1 MPRPY
6 VKSNDLF
13 HRPENNEFGSIFDT
27 LDSNLKLND
36 VVQSDSIEQ
45 ENHFQTRYDWDSGED
60 YYFQWAK
67 QNRRPVENLIGR
79 KRDATSVVMPIRAQ
93 RIKGGIWRSGL
104 VG

>member
-1 MPRPY
+1 M
-6 VKSNDLF
+6 
-13 HRPENNEFGSIFDT
+13 ENEI
-27 LDSNLKLND
+27 DSPVARIENAQETTEPA
-36 VVQSDSIEQ
+36 VSAQSESVERSGLLQ
-45 ENHFQTRYDWDSGED
+45 SRNDWDSGED

-79 KRDATSVVMPIRAQ
+79 KRAVDASILAARSR

>member
-1 MPRPY
+1 MG
-6 VKSNDLF
+6 SNSKV
-13 HRPENNEFGSIFDT
+13 NNGGQLSST
-27 LDSNLKLND
+27 
-36 VVQSDSIEQ
+36 EQ

-79 KRDATSVVMPIRAQ
+79 KREAMASAVMPPRAQ

>member
-1 MPRPY
+1 MEKQVDPLLVPNQGAQQTGEALAPVQAESAERGNLLQPR
-6 VKSNDLF
+6 D
-13 HRPENNEFGSIFDT
+13 
-27 LDSNLKLND
+27 
-36 VVQSDSIEQ
+36 
-45 ENHFQTRYDWDSGED
+45 DWDSGED

-79 KRDATSVVMPIRAQ
+79 KRAVEGSVITTRAR

>member
-1 MPRPY
+1 MEKQVDPLLVPNQDVQGSDEALAPARAESLERGHLLQPR
-6 VKSNDLF
+6 D
-13 HRPENNEFGSIFDT
+13 
-27 LDSNLKLND
+27 
-36 VVQSDSIEQ
+36 
-45 ENHFQTRYDWDSGED
+45 DWDSGED

-79 KRDATSVVMPIRAQ
+79 KRAVEGSMITARSR